1 MKTSEAIFRATPK
14 NGKLIWHNVYDLE
27 RFLSEND
34 GIELII
40 TMKQMAKLSEKI
52 RMYAYLFGPL
62 MECAVIGYTKAGYEG
77 MDKVKARYKLQAEFA
92 KGEIYN
98 KKTGQVEIYLL
109 DLSGM
114 PKSRLLKFIQDCI
127 FFLEAELQM
136 EVPDSDAYKLKK
148 ITGKD
153 MKSVK

>member
-14 NGKLIWHNVYDLE
+14 NNKLIWHNVYDLE
-27 RFLSEND
+27 RFLIENE
-34 GIELII
+34 GIDLTI
-40 TMKQMAKLSEKI
+40 TMKQTSKLSEKV
-52 RMYAYLFGPL
+52 RMFAYLFGPL
-62 MECAVIGYTKAGYEG
+62 LECAVIGYTKAGYEG
-77 MDKVKARYKLQAEFA
+77 MDKVKARYKLQAELA

-98 KKTGQVEIYLL
+98 GKTGKTEIYLL
-109 DLSGM
+109 ELSTM

-148 ITGKD
+148 INGRD